1 MNLKRHCTTQ
11 IGLALTAAMALGF
24 SAVSFAQLDDQS
36 VGALESDVRRLEGEM
51 GRIESL
57 WAGPIDLTTQAGMDE
72 RLSQGELYFLL
83 KMYEQ
88 ASLSLYGAISPPD
101 ALRPVDAELL
111 KQPGYVDGIYQLAES
126 LYELRN
132 YTGARIYFEQLLQ
145 VEGHSYQARAITALM
160 DIGTRL
166 RDNSKLQSYYA
177 QYSALA
183 PDGIPGE
190 VRYLYGKALLLT
202 GLGDAAATELTQ
214 IPSGDTHYLRA
225 QYILGAALV
234 RQAGERGSTGEYS
247 RKQREKLEEALAIFT
262 GVTQTPPVA
271 TEDKE
276 VVELAHLARGRLY
289 YELDQLQEALD
300 AYQYVSWDSTQLET
314 MLYEATWTYVRRG
327 QMALADESLTNVER
341 EAKAQD
347 EYQLALQQ
355 LADLQALE
363 PEGERGA
370 EIELLAGNLRMQRAE
385 FGEADKIFSTLS
397 ERWGP
402 IDEQLS
408 GIMDDPKSRDR
419 VLDDILAMEDGALS
433 VESALPPLAARRA
446 AEDADVQDAIRVFRD
461 IHNGRQEIQST
472 EKMLEKLE
480 SLISSEN
487 RAERFPQLRTML
499 SRSLTLENNI
509 GLARA
514 KASDLLSGA
523 AGDLSPA
530 IQQRL
535 KNLQEQRRSL
545 QQKVSSLPTSGAALQ
560 KRSDAFT
567 AGYQKLDQSLH
578 EKTLVLNGMRAQL
591 NALDTFFS
599 GADRNS
605 STAPQ
610 AMQNTKRQLQELSS
624 VVVALEEESQ
634 AIRKELDT
642 VRTGTTLS
650 GGQGS
655 GEQDLRDRLQRV
667 IEAETALLSQVGG
680 PSADEVRKLDAQA
693 MELRERNQEFLD
705 RLYRTVDDHVASI
718 QKVIDE
724 ERKNLARYATQ
735 IDAVSNEAEAVRAGA
750 ATEALE
756 HVREK
761 LHDIVVRSDV
771 GVIDVAF
778 ARKQRETEKIGRL
791 QRAKSKELTE
801 LNQAYADLTRDEAQ

>member
-1 MNLKRHCTTQ
+1 MNPHCNRRNQ
-11 IGLALTAAMALGF
+11 LGFALTASMAL
-24 SAVSFAQLDDQS
+24 SLATPSWAQLDDTNVS
-36 VGALESDVRRLEGEM
+36 ALDADVQRLEGEM

-57 WAGPIDLTTQAGMDE
+57 WAGPIDLTTQAGLDE

-101 ALRPVDAELL
+101 TAQPIDDEFL

-132 YTGARIYFEQLLQ
+132 YTGARIYFEQLLTID
-145 VEGHSYQARAITALM
+145 GHSYQARAITALM

-166 RDNSKLQSYYA
+166 RDNTQLQNYYA
-177 QYSALA
+177 QFMAIS
-183 PDGIPGE
+183 GGTVPGE

-202 GLGDAAATELTQ
+202 GLGDAAAAELAQ
-214 IPSGDTHYLRA
+214 IPEGDAHYLRA
-225 QYILGAALV
+225 QYILGAAMV
-234 RQAGERGSTGEYS
+234 RLAGERGQTGEYG
-247 RKQREKLEEALAIFT
+247 REQRAKLEEALTVFT
-262 GVTQTPPVA
+262 RISGATPIA
-271 TEDKE
+271 GEDKE
-276 VVELAHLARGRLY
+276 VIELAHLARGRLF
-289 YELDQLQEALD
+289 YELDLLQEALD
-300 AYQYVSWDSTQLET
+300 AYQYVSWDSSQLET

-327 QMALADESLTNVER
+327 QIALADESLTTVER
-341 EAKAQD
+341 ETKAQA

-385 FGEADKIFSTLS
+385 FGEADKIFATLS

-408 GIMDDPKSRDR
+408 GIMDDPTRRDR

-461 IHNGRQEIQST
+461 IHNGKQEIKAT

-509 GLARA
+509 ISARA
-514 KASDLLSGA
+514 RASDLLSTA
-523 AGDLSPA
+523 AGGLSPE
-530 IQQRL
+530 IQSRL
-535 KNLQEQRRSL
+535 NTLQEQRQSL
-545 QQKVSSLPTSGAALQ
+545 QAKVASLPTSGAALQ
-560 KRSDAFT
+560 KRSDGFT

-578 EKTLVLNGMRAQL
+578 EKNLVLNGMRAQL
-591 NALDTFFS
+591 NALDTFF
-599 GADRNS
+599 ADAGGNS
-605 STAPQ
+605 ATAPQ

-624 VVVALEEESQ
+624 VVITLEEASQ
-634 AIRKELDT
+634 NIRNEIEAM
-642 VRTGTTLS
+642 RTGTTLS
-650 GGQGS
+650 GGQGA
-655 GEQDLRDRLQRV
+655 GEQDLRERLQRV
-667 IEAETALLSQVGG
+667 IEAETALLSQVVG
-680 PSADEVRKLDAQA
+680 PLADQVRKLDSRATK
-693 MELRERNQEFLD
+693 LRERNQEFLD

-718 QKVIDE
+718 QRVINDE
-724 ERKNLARYATQ
+724 RNNLARYASQ
-735 IDAVSNEAEAVRAGA
+735 IEAVSNEAEAVRAGA

-778 ARKQRETEKIGRL
+778 ARKQRETEKIGRM